1 MKRYSGEYYSD
12 YIMRDSGLKSKPNP
26 YIKRIRMGEEYY
38 LVEVRGNSAISLR
51 KVVAMNFPNS
61 ETMLVRL
68 KFMNIANKAN
78 LAIGEVTPFI
88 CDTSNIPCTG
98 QTIHIIRL
106 SQSQAL
112 CKDKKAVS
120 EFLKFLIGKQLIINK
135 VEIPM
140 GKGNGW
146 MNDVFSAYRETMKE
160 LKTL

>member
-1 MKRYSGEYYSD
+1 MKRYLGEYYSD

-38 LVEVRGNSAISLR
+38 LVDAFRENSTISLR

-61 ETMLVRL
+61 ETIMVRL

-78 LAIGEVTPFI
+78 LAIGEVTPFM
-88 CDTSNIPCTG
+88 CETSNIPCTG
-98 QTIHIIRL
+98 QTTHIIRL

-120 EFLKFLIGKQLIINK
+120 EFLKSLIGKQLISK
-135 VEIPM
+135 AEIPM